1 MRSWNIERLINRQ
14 SIVTIVVI
22 VAAVVM
28 ALLIITPDRA
38 AVDPSTQAMNE
49 PVRILDTRFGI
60 GAPATPI
67 GAGRE
72 RSIDLGDHPELD
84 LNSAA
89 LLDLRVTVTPRST
102 RSEITLTAS
111 TGDSATIATSDDQ
124 SSFEVT
130 LPVADD
136 GQIVV
141 AVAGEPVDLAIEVI
155 GVDPLS
161 DGA

>member
-1 MRSWNIERLINRQ
+1 M
-14 SIVTIVVI
+14 TIVVV
-22 VAAVVM
+22 VAAVVV
-28 ALLIITPDRA
+28 ALLMITPDRA
-38 AVDPSTQAMNE
+38 AVDSSTEAMNE

-67 GAGRE
+67 GAGRQ
-72 RSIDLGDHPELD
+72 RPIDLGDRPELD
-84 LNSAA
+84 LNTAA

-102 RSEITLTAS
+102 RSEITLRAS

-124 SSFEVT
+124 SPFTVT

-141 AVAGEPVDLAIEVI
+141 AVAGEPVDLIIEVI
-155 GVDPLS
+155 GVDPIS